1 MENKMENFGNVEENR
16 RFKRVD
22 SNVPVQYKNLRVS
35 TELPAGSVARNLS
48 EGGICFQTSK
58 FISLACRLV
67 VEIAIPTSPKPIKA
81 ISKVAWIRK
90 IPSSDQYELGNQF
103 LEITKEDKSNILNFV
118 NQSLGGDASVQTSS
132 LPEIK

>member
-1 MENKMENFGNVEENR
+1 MENFNNVEENR
-16 RFKRVD
+16 RYKRIE

-35 TELPAGSVARNLS
+35 TDLPLGSIARNLS
-48 EGGICFQTSK
+48 EGGVCFQTSK

-67 VEIAIPTSPKPIKA
+67 VELAIPTSPKPIKA

-103 LEITKEDKSNILNFV
+103 LEITKEDKTNILNFV
-118 NQSLGGDASVQTSS
+118 NQSLGGDTAIQTSA